1 MDMTM
6 VEMMVDCSVAM
17 KVVSWDTLMAD
28 LMAVW
33 MVDNLVEQTD
43 MKSVVMLDDS
53 LVVSKVE
60 HLVESTAA

>member
-1 MDMTM
+1 
-6 VEMMVDCSVAM
+6 M

-60 HLVESTAA
+60 HLVESMAA